1 MRAKMGRRR
10 RRHALLTLAFC
21 HVIRARGAP
30 GSQPA
35 RALCHS
41 ADSGKA
47 VGNLRS
53 ILAVC
58 ILLGSAAPILAQT
71 KPKPPAAPAPATAA
85 TPSPQALGTFDRWI
99 AAFVGEGANKVCYM
113 RTKPSSSESRP
124 ARLRR
129 GDVAVAVTHR
139 PGAKQRDE
147 VSFDAGYAIKDGAIV
162 AVEIGQKRFQMFNR
176 PSVDPETAW
185 SADTATDKAMV
196 EAMRAG
202 QAMIVRAVSAR
213 GSETV
218 DTVPLA
224 GFAKAYAEI
233 GKACGIK

>member
-1 MRAKMGRRR
+1 
-10 RRHALLTLAFC
+10 
-21 HVIRARGAP
+21 V
-30 GSQPA
+30 PA
-35 RALCHS
+35 
-41 ADSGKA
+41 
-47 VGNLRS
+47 
-53 ILAVC
+53 
-58 ILLGSAAPILAQT
+58 LAQT
-71 KPKPPAAPAPATAA
+71 KPKPPAAPAPAAA
-85 TPSPQALGTFDRWI
+85 PAPQALGTFNGWI
-99 AAFVGEGANKVCYM
+99 AAVAGDGASKVCYM
-113 RTKPSSSESRP
+113 RSKPASSESRP
-124 ARLRR
+124 ARLKR

-162 AVEIGQKRFQMFNR
+162 AVEVGQKRFQMFNR

-185 SADTATDKAMV
+185 SVDAATDKALV

-202 QAMIVRAVSAR
+202 QSLIVRAVSAR

-224 GFAKAYAEI
+224 GFVRAYAEI